1 VCLLAQP
8 INRIDATGIE
18 VMAKLC
24 AQLHLQGITLHIS
37 GLKLPVEA
45 PLRRAGALPP
55 GDWLRLYRTDAEL
68 LAALARL
75 DEGPHDIAG
84 AAI

>member
-1 VCLLAQP
+1 MTWAPAAGRYDEMPYRRCGV
-8 INRIDATGIE
+8 
-18 VMAKLC
+18 
-24 AQLHLQGITLHIS
+24 S